1 MKTRKLLLFV
11 ATAALVPTLSSAVT
25 FTIGNNPQPGEENV
39 LLNSGTTGTTV
50 TGTTNQT
57 GLLVNFSSTQ
67 TLSEPSSGQARIEA
81 TNGTSQI
88 ALTDVTF
95 GVANGTFTD
104 AIFNMF
110 IGGTI
115 GTAGGTVD
123 VTVNSNS
130 GVSTFSMSLGNGQNF
145 LTIVAGSGEL
155 LNNISI
161 DYATGFT
168 DLRQVRIS
176 GATAAT
182 VPDSGSTLI
191 LLGVTVLALA
201 LIRRKRALN

>member
-39 LLNSGTTGTTV
+39 LLNNGTTGTTV

-104 AIFNMF
+104 AIFNMY

-123 VTVNSNS
+123 VMVNSNS